1 MRDLE
6 AQNSQLR
13 RDLANYNDT
22 TKLLMDS
29 QDLDGLTKPELAAR
43 YGTVYLS
50 PVGSCCLFDSDG
62 LTFADSCRSFDSGA
76 ETETDWSDER
86 VTQLQGARAT
96 STK

>member
-1 MRDLE
+1 MLQVRDLE

-43 YGTVYLS
+43 YGTVSCLTL
-50 PVGSCCLFDSDG
+50 VRSCCLFDSD
-62 LTFADSCRSFDSGA
+62 
-76 ETETDWSDER
+76 
-86 VTQLQGARAT
+86 V
-96 STK
+96 